1 MRASSIK
8 LSSCPICDSKKLILY
23 SLSDAKTE
31 KFSGY
36 TVMCTSCKFSSYI
49 CKSPK
54 EAICA
59 WEAVCNDPEE
69 FNNLQFQ
76 RKRAYWDEL
85 DQEEGCIDG

>member
-1 MRASSIK
+1 MKASSIK

-23 SLSDAKTE
+23 SLSNEETG
-31 KFSGY
+31 KFDRY
-36 TVMCTSCKFSSYI
+36 TVMCASCKFDSYT

-76 RKRAYWDEL
+76 RKSQYWDEL
-85 DQEEGCIDG
+85 DQEEGSNDG